1 MEAVMRQRIH
11 KIVIGGFVAG
21 ALVFFSAGGLS
32 GAGGQVWHV
41 PGDYPTIQAAVDAAG
56 EGDTILVAPGVY
68 SEHVVVSTSGL
79 TLRGAGPVSPVERPS
94 ASAGEN
100 VVLDGTDLGGVGIG
114 IHVRGASAAEPVIG
128 VDVSRFEV
136 RNFERGI
143 TVQWAVETR
152 VSHNYLHDN
161 LDKAAPAVLGDGY
174 GLELTSAWA
183 SDVGHNRISGNGFGG
198 VRIGGA
204 PGSTDNTVH
213 HNLIDENG
221 LDACVVCGNG
231 FGIHVTGASNNNW
244 VLYNEIL
251 GTNGRGVVIQRPLA
265 QAPITGIVVAHNRV
279 HGNQRAGIAI
289 INGATDNIVMH
300 NDARD
305 NNLAVIGPSFHCNLF
320 DNSIGRNGGNIWTNN
335 LGTFGIPGSPCAT
348 P

>member
-68 SEHVVVSTSGL
+68 SEHVVVSSRL

-143 TVQWAVETR
+143 MVEWAAETR
-152 VSHNYLHDN
+152 VSHNYVHDN
-161 LDKAAPAVLGDGY
+161 LDTAAPAAGGDGY
-174 GLELTSAWA
+174 GIVLTSAWA

-198 VRIGGA
+198 ILVNA
-204 PGSTDNTVH
+204 GSTDNTL
-213 HNLIDENG
+213 HNNRIVENG
-221 LDACVVCGNG
+221 IQSCTLCRNG
-231 FGIHVTGASNNNW
+231 AGINLTGPSNDNR

-265 QAPITGIVVAHNRV
+265 QAPITGILVAHNRV
-279 HGNQRAGIAI
+279 QGNQRAGIAI
-289 INGATDNIVMH
+289 MAGATGNIVMH
-300 NDARD
+300 NDARE
-305 NNLAVIGPSFHCNLF
+305 NNLSGMGPCFHCNLF
-320 DNSIGRNGGNIWTNN
+320 DNSVGRNGGNIWSNN
-335 LGTFGIPGSPCAT
+335 LGTFGIPGSACAM

>member
-41 PGDYPTIQAAVDAAG
+41 PGDYPTIQAAVDAAA

-68 SEHVVVSTSGL
+68 SENVVVSTSRL
-79 TLRGAGPVSPVERPS
+79 KLRGAGPVAPVERP
-94 ASAGEN
+94 GDNGGN
-100 VVLDGTDLGGVGIG
+100 VVLDGTSLGGIG
-114 IHVRGASAAEPVIG
+114 IGIYVLGASAAELVTG
-128 VDVSRFEV
+128 VEVSQFEV

-143 TVQWAVETR
+143 TVQWAALTR

-161 LDKAAPAVLGDGY
+161 LDKAAPAAVGDGY
-174 GLELTSAWA
+174 GIELTSATA
-183 SDVGHNRISGNGFGG
+183 SDVSHNLISGNGFGG
-198 VRIGGA
+198 IRVGGV

-213 HNLIDENG
+213 HNRIVENG
-221 LDACVVCGNG
+221 SQSPSTARNG
-231 FGIHVTGASNNNW
+231 AGILLTGPSNNNQ

-251 GTNGRGVVIQRPLA
+251 GTNGRGVVITRPLA
-265 QAPITGIVVAHNRV
+265 QAPITGILVAHNRA

-289 INGATDNIVMH
+289 MLGATDNIVMH
-300 NDARD
+300 NDARE
-305 NNLAVIGPSFHCNLF
+305 NNLSGMGPCFHCNLF
-320 DNSIGRNGGNIWTNN
+320 DNSVGRNGGNIWTNN

>member
-1 MEAVMRQRIH
+1 M
-11 KIVIGGFVAG
+11 IGGFVAG
-21 ALVFFSAGGLS
+21 AALFGTAGLS

-41 PGDYPTIQAAVDAAG
+41 PDDYPTIQAAVDAAD

-68 SEHVVVSTSGL
+68 SEHVVVSKSGL
-79 TLRGAGPVSPVERPS
+79 KLRGAGPVSPIQRPS
-94 ASAGEN
+94 ASDGEN

-221 LDACVVCGNG
+221 IQSCTLCRNG
-231 FGIHVTGASNNNW
+231 AGVNLTGASNDNR

-265 QAPITGIVVAHNRV
+265 QAPITGILVAHNRV

-289 INGATDNIVMH
+289 MAGATDNSVMH
-300 NDARD
+300 NDARE
-305 NNLAVIGPSFHCNLF
+305 NNLSGMGPCFHCNLF
-320 DNSIGRNGGNIWTNN
+320 DNSVGRNGGNIWANN
-335 LGTFGIPGSPCAT
+335 LGTFGIPGDACAM

>member
-1 MEAVMRQRIH
+1 M
-11 KIVIGGFVAG
+11 IGGFVASTLALFG
-21 ALVFFSAGGLS
+21 AAGLS

-41 PGDYPTIQAAVDAAG
+41 PGDYPTIQAAVDVAG
-56 EGDTILVAPGVY
+56 EGDTILVASGVY
-68 SEHVVVSTSGL
+68 SENVVVSTSRL
-79 TLRGAGPVSPVERPS
+79 VLRGAGPVSPVERP
-94 ASAGEN
+94 GDNGGN
-100 VVLDGTDLGGVGIG
+100 VVLDGTGLGGIG
-114 IHVRGASAAEPVIG
+114 IGIAVRGASAAEPVTG
-128 VDVSRFEV
+128 VDVSQFEV

-143 TVQWAVETR
+143 TVQWAAETR
-152 VSHNYLHDN
+152 VSHNYVHDN
-161 LDKAAPAVLGDGY
+161 LDKAAPAVLGDGF
-174 GLELTSAWA
+174 GIELTSAWA

-221 LDACVVCGNG
+221 IQSCTLCRNG
-231 FGIHVTGASNNNW
+231 AGVNLTGASNDNR

-265 QAPITGIVVAHNRV
+265 QAPITGILVAHNRV

-289 INGATDNIVMH
+289 MAGATDNSVMH
-300 NDARD
+300 NDARE
-305 NNLAVIGPSFHCNLF
+305 NNLSGMGPCFHCNLF
-320 DNSIGRNGGNIWTNN
+320 DNSVGRNGGNIWTNN
-335 LGTFGIPGSPCAT
+335 LGTFGIPGSACAM

>member
-1 MEAVMRQRIH
+1 MH
-11 KIVIGGFVAG
+11 KVVIGSLLAG
-21 ALVFFSAGGLS
+21 ALAFVGAAALS

-41 PGDYPTIQAAVDAAG
+41 PGDFPTIQAAVDAAA

-68 SEHVVVSTSGL
+68 SENVVVSTSRL
-79 TLRGAGPVSPVERPS
+79 ELRGAGPVSPVERPGVS
-94 ASAGEN
+94 DGEN
-100 VVLDGTDLGGVGIG
+100 VILDGTDLGGVGIG
-114 IHVRGASAAEPVIG
+114 IHVLGASAAEPVTG

-143 TVQWAVETR
+143 TVQWAAETR

-174 GLELTSAWA
+174 GIELTSAWA
-183 SDVGHNRISGNGFGG
+183 SDVSHNHISGNGFGG

-213 HNLIDENG
+213 HNRVEENG
-221 LDACVVCGNG
+221 TQSPSNARNG
-231 FGIHVTGASNNNW
+231 AGILVTGASNDNQIQH
-244 VLYNEIL
+244 NEIL
-251 GTNGRGVVIQRPLA
+251 ATNGRGVVVTRPVA
-265 QAPITGIVVAHNRV
+265 VAPITGILVAHNRA

-289 INGATDNIVMH
+289 MGGATDNIVMH
-300 NDARD
+300 NDARE
-305 NNLAVIGPSFHCNLF
+305 NNLSGMGPCFHCNLF
-320 DNSIGRNGGNIWTNN
+320 DNSVGRNGGNIWANN
-335 LGTFGIPGSPCAT
+335 LGTFGIPGDACAM

>member
-1 MEAVMRQRIH
+1 M
-11 KIVIGGFVAG
+11 IGGFAAG
-21 ALVFFSAGGLS
+21 ALALFGTAGLN

-68 SEHVVVSTSGL
+68 SEHVVVSKSGL
-79 TLRGAGPVSPVERPS
+79 TLRGAGPVSPAERPS
-94 ASAGEN
+94 ASEGEN
-100 VVLDGTDLGGVGIG
+100 VVLDGTELGGVGIG
-114 IHVRGASAAEPVIG
+114 IHVLGASAAEPVIG
-128 VDVSRFEV
+128 VEVTRFEV

-143 TVQWAVETR
+143 TVQWAAEAR
-152 VSHNYLHDN
+152 VSHNYVHDN
-161 LDKAAPAVLGDGY
+161 LDKAAPAVLGDGF
-174 GLELTSAWA
+174 GIELTSVWA

-213 HNLIDENG
+213 HNRIVDNG
-221 LDACVVCGNG
+221 SDACLVCGNG
-231 FGIHVTGASNNNW
+231 VGINVTGASNNNR
-244 VLYNEIL
+244 VLFNEIL

-265 QAPITGIVVAHNRV
+265 QAPITGILVAHNRV

-289 INGATDNIVMH
+289 LAGATDNVVMH

-305 NNLAVIGPSFHCNLF
+305 NNLSGLGPSFHCNLF
-320 DNSIGRNGGNIWTNN
+320 DNSVGRDGGNVWAHN
-335 LGTFGIPGSPCAT
+335 LGVFGIPGDACAML
-348 P
+348 

>member
-1 MEAVMRQRIH
+1 
-11 KIVIGGFVAG
+11 VIGGVVAG
-21 ALVFFSAGGLS
+21 ALGFFSAAGLS

-41 PGDYPTIQAAVDAAG
+41 PGDYPTIQAAVDAAA

-68 SEHVVVSTSGL
+68 SENVVVSTSRL
-79 TLRGAGPVSPVERPS
+79 ELRGAGPVSPVERPGVS
-94 ASAGEN
+94 DAEN
-100 VVLDGTDLGGVGIG
+100 VILDGTDLGGVGIG
-114 IHVRGASAAEPVIG
+114 IHVLGASASEPVTG

-143 TVQWAVETR
+143 TVQWAAETR

-161 LDKAAPAVLGDGY
+161 LDKAAPAVLGDGF
-174 GLELTSAWA
+174 GIELTSAVA
-183 SDVGHNRISGNGFGG
+183 SNISHNLVTDNGLGG
-198 VRIGGA
+198 VRVGGT
-204 PGSTDNTVH
+204 PGSTDNTIQ
-213 HNLIDENG
+213 HNRIVDNG
-221 LDACVVCGNG
+221 SDACLVCGNG
-231 FGIHVTGASNNNW
+231 AGINVTGPSNNNR

-265 QAPITGIVVAHNRV
+265 QAPITGILVAHNRV

-289 INGATDNIVMH
+289 MAGATDNIVMH

-305 NNLAVIGPSFHCNLF
+305 NNLSGLGPCFHCNLF
-320 DNSIGRNGGNIWTNN
+320 DNSVGRNGGNIWANN
-335 LGTFGIPGSPCAT
+335 LGTFGIPGDACAM